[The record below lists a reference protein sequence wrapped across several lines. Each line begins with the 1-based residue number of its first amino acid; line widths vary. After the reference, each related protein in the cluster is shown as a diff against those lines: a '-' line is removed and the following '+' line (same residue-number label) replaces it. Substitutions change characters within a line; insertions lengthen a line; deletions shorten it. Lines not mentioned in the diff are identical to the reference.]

1 MSARAPTT
9 FQTSQGTLVMKVRL
23 ARDPVEADT
32 PSNEAAP
39 NSMASATSVTTGGEA
54 LRRTAD
60 LLAGSGGLS
69 G

>member
-9 FQTSQGTLVMKVRL
+9 FQTSQGTLAIKVRL
-23 ARDPVEADT
+23 SLEPVEAET
-32 PSNEAAP
+32 PSSEATP
-39 NSMASATSVTTGGEA
+39 NSSASATSVTTGGEA

-60 LLAGSGGLS
+60 LLARFGGLS